1 MQVRTTRS
9 AQVRRTT
16 ERRRTMTI
24 DAGRS
29 PMVVEQCLLDQH
41 GDRSAALASR
51 RRRCAA
57 GPEVPAQAS
66 RSSGRERLVL
76 RSGIRKTRTSSW
88 QHPFD
93 ENERLRI
100 DLDAIGERY
109 PRMNAQVDTGVV
121 RGPRRQDDRPRGR
134 ASRRIHHNA
143 MGTGRAGGE
152 PGSTLQHPW
161 REDQVGS
168 EELRCGNA
176 SGGGTGACAA
186 KAVTV
191 AGCWAKGATGAV
203 ASLGGA
209 DIATGSRLLHME
221 PSARCNTSRST
232 LPPVGRSRRTRQR
245 GGVLWR
251 PSPSVSVRSARP

>member
-29 PMVVEQCLLDQH
+29 PMVVEPCLLDQH

-57 GPEVPAQAS
+57 GPEVSAQAS

-93 ENERLRI
+93 VNERLRI

-121 RGPRRQDDRPRGR
+121 RRPWRQDDRPRGR
-134 ASRRIHHNA
+134 ASRLIHLQRD
-143 MGTGRAGGE
+143 GDRPGGRGAGLNSSSPLAGR
-152 PGSTLQHPW
+152 T
-161 REDQVGS
+161 R
-168 EELRCGNA
+168 
-176 SGGGTGACAA
+176 SGQRSFA
-186 KAVTV
+186 AVTPLEEERAPV
-191 AGCWAKGATGAV
+191 PRRRSLWRLLERRVLQEQSPAWVRLTSRPGVGYCTS
-203 ASLGGA
+203 SLGK
-209 DIATGSRLLHME
+209 
-221 PSARCNTSRST
+221 
-232 LPPVGRSRRTRQR
+232 V
-245 GGVLWR
+245 
-251 PSPSVSVRSARP
+251 

>member
-93 ENERLRI
+93 VNERLRI
-100 DLDAIGERY
+100 DLDAIRERY
-109 PRMNAQVDTGVV
+109 PRMSAQVDTGVV
-121 RGPRRQDDRPRGR
+121 RGPWRQNDRPRGR
-134 ASRRIHHNA
+134 ASRRIHYNA
-143 MGTGRAGGE
+143 METGRAGGE
-152 PGSTLQHPW
+152 PGSTPHHPR

-176 SGGGTGACAA
+176 SEGTGACAA
-186 KAVTV
+186 EAVTV
-191 AGCWAKGATGAV
+191 AAAGAKGATGAV
-203 ASLGGA
+203 SSLGEA
-209 DIATGSRLLHME
+209 DIATGSRLLHIE
-221 PSARCNTSRST
+221 PWQGVIPNTAHFLPSA
-232 LPPVGRSRRTRQR
+232 GR
-245 GGVLWR
+245 GGPDNEVECYGDHHPR
-251 PSPSVSVRSARP
+251 CA